1 MLCLLTGFSHVL
13 YDLLSEFLLTDF
25 LHVVPKFGGWQ
36 KGIRATLAL
45 PVSAQHALAFEM
57 IWAAENFKLN
67 FNLLK
72 ILNLI

>member
-1 MLCLLTGFSHVL
+1 VA
-13 YDLLSEFLLTDF
+13 
-25 LHVVPKFGGWQ
+25 K